1 MATTLAPGA
10 SLPPQYKRSIK
21 NYIVDSR
28 FQLKYTGMI
37 IFVSLVISG
46 VLGTVLLTTSDAVIA
61 ESSKVV
67 EESKKVS
74 DVVQMNMTKDP
85 IYADNPELKAA
96 FLAGAG
102 EADAKI
108 AERSAMLVRQQK
120 RMRYALFGG
129 LSLMVVLIGV
139 LGIYFTHKVAG
150 PIYKMKLLLGQVGR
164 GKLNFQGRIRKG
176 DELQDFYEAFEKMVD
191 QLKERQRLEVEQL
204 EEAMAAARSV
214 GAGND
219 TISKIEVVRDSMRK
233 ALDV

>member
-37 IFVSLVISG
+37 IFVSLLISG
-46 VLGTVLLTTSDAVIA
+46 VLGTVLLTTSNDVIA
-61 ESSKVV
+61 ESAKVV

-108 AERSAMLVRQQK
+108 AERSATLVRQQQ

-129 LSLMVVLIGV
+129 LSLMVILIAM

-204 EEAMAAARSV
+204 EEAMEAARSV
-214 GAGND
+214 GAGNE

-233 ALDV
+233 ALDM

>member
-37 IFVSLVISG
+37 IFVSLLISG
-46 VLGTVLLTTSDAVIA
+46 VLGTVLLTTSNDVIA
-61 ESSKVV
+61 ESAKVV

-108 AERSAMLVRQQK
+108 AERSATLVRQQQ

-129 LSLMVVLIGV
+129 LSLMVILIAM

-176 DELQDFYEAFEKMVD
+176 DELQDFYEAFEKMVE

-204 EEAMAAARSV
+204 EEAMEAARSV
-214 GAGND
+214 GAGNE

-233 ALDV
+233 ALDM